1 MTILHPV
8 KSSMLSTV
16 GYNQETE
23 TLIVQFQN
31 GDFYRYNGVPE
42 GVFVGVLTNQES
54 QGQAFNALVKNA
66 DFPFEKIDAEAAALL

>member
-8 KSSMLSTV
+8 KSSMLASV

-31 GDFYRYNGVPE
+31 GDFYSYNGVPE
-42 GVFVGVLTNQES
+42 GVFVGVLTNQDS
-54 QGQAFNALVKNA
+54 PGQAFNTLVKGA